1 MKLESIEQNLVDLVW
16 HDQPVRKFNPII
28 ALDTSISGRTT
39 ADKVAQIRRDMKE
52 NKCTAVVITAL
63 DEVACGFAFEM
74 KKITSAIQ

>member
-1 MKLESIEQNLVDLVW
+1 MSLESIESNLVDLVW

-28 ALDTSISGRTT
+28 SLDTSISGRTT

-63 DEVACGFAFEM
+63 DEVACEFPSEI
-74 KKITSAIQ
+74 KKIAHAPE